1 MPGRYKDFSKE
12 VVRTERYEIDT
23 GKYGVPPGITSTV
36 RSTLYTCENTFRSGL
51 EKAVEVYCIRS
62 FRPGS
67 PQAQVAVS
75 FFVCLSAAMPATSA
89 RTKSAIQGSRAESD
103 VAAGGNLAPGRSSSV
118 NLPRLGNTRPG
129 KTPITTHAAA
139 RAPMPACM
147 GRETSFAISA
157 SRLRGR
163 PRKATPYTF
172 AKHAAANR
180 SEEHTSELQSPCNLV
195 CRLLLEKK
203 KN

>member
-23 GKYGVPPGITSTV
+23 GKYGVPPGTTSTV

-62 FRPGS
+62 FRPVC
-67 PQAQVAVS
+67 PQAQRPVS

-118 NLPRLGNTRPG
+118 NLPRLVSPE
-129 KTPITTHAAA
+129 AA
-139 RAPMPACM
+139 RKLRKVSHSLTKPLNNGKPTM
-147 GRETSFAISA
+147 EQQAIRNMVPVRRIRFSKPPSS
-157 SRLRGR
+157 SR
-163 PRKATPYTF
+163 
-172 AKHAAANR
+172 
-180 SEEHTSELQSPCNLV
+180 SSV
-195 CRLLLEKK
+195 
-203 KN
+203 